1 MNGVSGRS
9 VRVLRVTLAAF
20 MLLTLQS
27 FGAVQATVLDSSQ
40 SIENPV
46 QSSLFGRSLLVEE
59 ITATW
64 CPSCS
69 ELDPYLMSVA
79 DSHGSRIAMVAY
91 HPSDG
96 EDAFQ
101 PAASQHRIDRLS
113 MVHQDI
119 GSTPTFLVE
128 GKNPR
133 IGPESWS
140 DVQRDI
146 LDLEIQR
153 QDTSMLQFE
162 IVQNGSIVNA
172 KVLSFSSLDGNLS
185 GTQLT
190 FLVVEHGKQ
199 IPPDAINPGGGSRD
213 RVVVATAECSFDNSS
228 ITAELGL
235 ISSNVVQSCEED
247 FEISFEHMDE
257 FSLLLLH
264 EHSTESI
271 QSAEQLGTLGVVE
284 FAYRS
289 RNIDSSWTASYLILP
304 IMIGAGI
311 LAILPQKKGMMTGK
325 RREAANNYRDA
336 EE

>member
-9 VRVLRVTLAAF
+9 LRFLHVTLAAF

-27 FGAVQATVLDSSQ
+27 FGAVQASVFDSSQ
-40 SIENPV
+40 SIDNPV

-64 CPSCS
+64 CPSCA
-69 ELDPYLMSVA
+69 ELDPYLMGVA

-101 PAASQHRIDRLS
+101 PAASQHRIERLGL
-113 MVHQDI
+113 VHQDI

-153 QDTSMLQFE
+153 QETSLLQFE
-162 IVQNGSIVNA
+162 IVQNGSIIEA
-172 KVLSFSSLDGNLS
+172 KILSFTSSLENLS
-185 GTQLT
+185 DTQLT
-190 FLVVEHGKQ
+190 FLVVEHGKS
-199 IPPDAINPGGGSRD
+199 IPSGEVNPGGGSRD
-213 RVVVATAECSFDNSS
+213 RVVIATAECSIHNSS
-228 ITAELGL
+228 VVTELGL
-235 ISSNVVQSCEED
+235 ISSHVVDSCGNG
-247 FEISFEHMDE
+247 FEIAFEHMEE
-257 FSLLLLH
+257 FSIILLH
-264 EHSTESI
+264 EYSSHFIESDVH
-271 QSAEQLGTLGVVE
+271 LGTLGVVE
-284 FAYRS
+284 FAYRA
-289 RNIDSSWTASYLILP
+289 RDVDQSWSASYLIVP
-304 IMIGAGI
+304 VMIGAGI
-311 LAILPQKKGMMTGK
+311 LAILPKKKVKDQKK
-325 RREAANNYRDA
+325 
-336 EE
+336 